1 MLRIFAV
8 RLSVGHGAKLR
19 DLAGRRLYRHIH
31 CAMIG
36 VATGSR
42 HLDEQRTLQEIAY
55 YEDSNQIAIN
65 NVDAIAKLLSFI
77 ESYEVG

>member
-1 MLRIFAV
+1 MY
-8 RLSVGHGAKLR
+8 
-19 DLAGRRLYRHIH
+19 RRGIW
-31 CAMIG
+31 
-36 VATGSR
+36 
-42 HLDEQRTLQEIAY
+42 DEQRTLQEIAY